1 MKAKKTDNGKITALY
16 ERLSR
21 DDDLTGDSNS
31 IINQKKLLEDYAREH
46 GFTNCVHFT
55 DDGWS
60 GANFERP
67 NWKRMIAGIESGE
80 IGYVLVKDL
89 SRVGRDYLQVG
100 FYTEVMFKE
109 RGVRFIAIANG
120 VDSDKRESS
129 EFAPFLNI
137 MNEWYVRDS
146 SRKITSVL
154 HARGMSGKHTNS
166 HCIYGYKKDPNDK
179 DHWIIDEEAAE
190 VVRRIYRMALESKG
204 PYEIARILALEK
216 VERPSYYLAQRGV
229 GKHQS
234 NFNPAERYTWRG
246 GTVADIL
253 SKPEYMGH
261 TVNFRTYKES
271 YKDKRSRMTPK
282 EDLVI
287 FENTQEAII
296 DKETWERVQT
306 LRKTIRRT
314 DTIGT
319 ANPLTGLMFCADCGA
334 KMYNHRGK
342 AGNARDWAG
351 RPTGKKRPDR
361 DEYNCSR
368 YDLGNQH
375 FDDYCT
381 THLIRTAVVNELL
394 LEAIKEVCDYAQN
407 NEAEFMAQVC
417 SASEDRQ
424 AKAAKAIRQ
433 RKQRSE
439 KRTDE
444 LSRLIR
450 KLYEDNVNGRLS
462 DKLFEQMWNSVELY
476 EKAGNAQLA
485 REIDAA
491 LPIELSREEQ
501 IRLVREY
508 CSSQFVSRG
517 MCVDFVIH
525 DTNSG
530 NPHCHIMLTMRPLDE
545 RGTWAAKSRKEYDL
559 DENGERI
566 RLPSGRYKTH
576 KIDLTGW
583 NDKDNT
589 LLWRKAWADFTN
601 DFLERN
607 GSPERIDHRSNA
619 ERGIDEI
626 PTVHMGVAACQM
638 EKKGIATE
646 KGELNRNIQKA
657 NRLIREIRAQI
668 GKLKEWIA
676 DLSKARETAP
686 EQPPQSPNLANLL
699 MKYLSVQREKSRKY
713 SQRWQQQHTA
723 DELKTIAAAVNYLS
737 EHGISNL
744 DELDAALSS
753 VSDKAYSIRE
763 GMKTAE
769 QRMKELQ
776 KLMEYGRNY
785 QTYKPIQD
793 EYRQIRWKGKQE
805 KFAEARR
812 AELTLWDA
820 ANRYLHANLPKGTKT
835 LPIAEW
841 EQEYADL
848 KTQRDSDYTKL
859 KDTRAEVAELQK
871 IRRCV
876 DIALRADQPEQTQ
889 SRTKRQEQER

>member
-89 SRVGRDYLQVG
+89 SRVGRD
-100 FYTEVMFKE
+100 
-109 RGVRFIAIANG
+109 
-120 VDSDKRESS
+120 
-129 EFAPFLNI
+129 
-137 MNEWYVRDS
+137 
-146 SRKITSVL
+146 
-154 HARGMSGKHTNS
+154 
-166 HCIYGYKKDPNDK
+166 
-179 DHWIIDEEAAE
+179 
-190 VVRRIYRMALESKG
+190 
-204 PYEIARILALEK
+204 
-216 VERPSYYLAQRGV
+216 
-229 GKHQS
+229 
-234 NFNPAERYTWRG
+234 
-246 GTVADIL
+246 
-253 SKPEYMGH
+253 
-261 TVNFRTYKES
+261 
-271 YKDKRSRMTPK
+271 
-282 EDLVI
+282 
-287 FENTQEAII
+287 
-296 DKETWERVQT
+296 
-306 LRKTIRRT
+306 
-314 DTIGT
+314 
-319 ANPLTGLMFCADCGA
+319 
-334 KMYNHRGK
+334 
-342 AGNARDWAG
+342 
-351 RPTGKKRPDR
+351 
-361 DEYNCSR
+361 
-368 YDLGNQH
+368 
-375 FDDYCT
+375 
-381 THLIRTAVVNELL
+381 
-394 LEAIKEVCDYAQN
+394 
-407 NEAEFMAQVC
+407 
-417 SASEDRQ
+417 
-424 AKAAKAIRQ
+424 
-433 RKQRSE
+433 
-439 KRTDE
+439 
-444 LSRLIR
+444 
-450 KLYEDNVNGRLS
+450 
-462 DKLFEQMWNSVELY
+462 
-476 EKAGNAQLA
+476 
-485 REIDAA
+485 
-491 LPIELSREEQ
+491 
-501 IRLVREY
+501 
-508 CSSQFVSRG
+508 
-517 MCVDFVIH
+517 
-525 DTNSG
+525 
-530 NPHCHIMLTMRPLDE
+530 
-545 RGTWAAKSRKEYDL
+545 
-559 DENGERI
+559 
-566 RLPSGRYKTH
+566 
-576 KIDLTGW
+576 
-583 NDKDNT
+583 
-589 LLWRKAWADFTN
+589 
-601 DFLERN
+601 LERN

-646 KGELNRNIQKA
+646 KGELNRSIQKT

-668 GKLKEWIA
+668 SKLKEWIA
-676 DLSKARETAP
+676 DLFKARETAP

-699 MKYLSVQREKSRKY
+699 MKYLSIQREKSRKY
-713 SQRWQQQHTA
+713 SQSWQQQHTA

-744 DELDAALSS
+744 DELDASLSS
-753 VSDKAYSIRE
+753 VSDRAYSIRE

-835 LPIAEW
+835 LPIEEW

-871 IRRCV
+871 IRKCV

-889 SRTKRQEQER
+889 NRAKRHEQER

>member
-1 MKAKKTDNGKITALY
+1 MEQRAHLY
-16 ERLSR
+16 T
-21 DDDLTGDSNS
+21 LTGVCALPRAYLRTGNFPRAPIWRLCRNKGLHPLRRFAAIPAHPQKQYTRRWRLYHFCGFYYPIREVIPIAIYHCNIS
-31 IINQKKLLEDYAREH
+31 IISRGKGKSAVAAAAYRSGEKLTNEWDGMTHDYTRK
-46 GFTNCVHFT
+46 GGVVHTEIMLPPHAPPSFT
-55 DDGWS
+55 D
-60 GANFERP
+60 
-67 NWKRMIAGIESGE
+67 
-80 IGYVLVKDL
+80 
-89 SRVGRDYLQVG
+89 
-100 FYTEVMFKE
+100 
-109 RGVRFIAIANG
+109 
-120 VDSDKRESS
+120 
-129 EFAPFLNI
+129 
-137 MNEWYVRDS
+137 
-146 SRKITSVL
+146 
-154 HARGMSGKHTNS
+154 
-166 HCIYGYKKDPNDK
+166 
-179 DHWIIDEEAAE
+179 
-190 VVRRIYRMALESKG
+190 
-204 PYEIARILALEK
+204 
-216 VERPSYYLAQRGV
+216 
-229 GKHQS
+229 
-234 NFNPAERYTWRG
+234 
-246 GTVADIL
+246 
-253 SKPEYMGH
+253 
-261 TVNFRTYKES
+261 
-271 YKDKRSRMTPK
+271 RS
-282 EDLVI
+282 
-287 FENTQEAII
+287 
-296 DKETWERVQT
+296 T
-306 LRKTIRRT
+306 L
-314 DTIGT
+314 
-319 ANPLTGLMFCADCGA
+319 
-334 KMYNHRGK
+334 
-342 AGNARDWAG
+342 
-351 RPTGKKRPDR
+351 
-361 DEYNCSR
+361 
-368 YDLGNQH
+368 
-375 FDDYCT
+375 
-381 THLIRTAVVNELL
+381 
-394 LEAIKEVCDYAQN
+394 
-407 NEAEFMAQVC
+407 
-417 SASEDRQ
+417 
-424 AKAAKAIRQ
+424 
-433 RKQRSE
+433 
-439 KRTDE
+439 
-444 LSRLIR
+444 
-450 KLYEDNVNGRLS
+450 
-462 DKLFEQMWNSVELY
+462 WNSVELY

-517 MCVDFVIH
+517 MCVDFAIH
-525 DTNSG
+525 DTDKG

-545 RGTWAAKSRKEYDL
+545 RGTWTAKSKKEYDL

-576 KIDLTGW
+576 KVDLTGW

-589 LLWRKAWADFTN
+589 LFWRKAWADFTN

-646 KGELNRNIQKA
+646 KGELNRSIQKT

-668 GKLKEWIA
+668 SKLKEWIA
-676 DLSKARETAP
+676 DLFKARETAP
-686 EQPPQSPNLANLL
+686 EQPQQSPGLANLL

-713 SQRWQQQHTA
+713 SQSWQQQHAT

-848 KTQRDSDYTKL
+848 KEQRDGEYGKL
-859 KDTRAEVAELQK
+859 KEARAEVGELQK
-871 IRRCV
+871 IRKCV
-876 DIALRADQPEQTQ
+876 EIARRADQPEQIH
-889 SRTKRQEQER
+889 TKRQDLDR